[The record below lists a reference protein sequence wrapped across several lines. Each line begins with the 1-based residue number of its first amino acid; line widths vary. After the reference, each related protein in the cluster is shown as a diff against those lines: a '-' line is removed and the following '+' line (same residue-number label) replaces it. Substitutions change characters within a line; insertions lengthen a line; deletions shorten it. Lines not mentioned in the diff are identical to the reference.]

1 MQTNNN
7 RNTFD
12 FTNKDKATIKERL
25 AKKSILG
32 ITVAGITSKLDN
44 IYIYLLPFNQGNI
57 LLLLI

>member
-12 FTNKDKATIKERL
+12 LTNKKKETKKERL

-32 ITVAGITSKLDN
+32 IIVAGITSKLDN
-44 IYIYLLPFNQGNI
+44 IYIYLLPFNQGSI
-57 LLLLI
+57 LLVLI